1 MKRSICILTDS
12 AVQFSQPGFAGRDDV
27 RVISYDIQI
36 RNTLYPEGEGIRST
50 ALPPFAGDGL
60 HPRLIA
66 PEPDRLQQLFHS
78 LALHYQEI
86 IAIFTSS
93 ELSHM
98 MANAEKAAASAKSI
112 IPVTLIDSQSTSVG
126 LGLLV
131 QLAAECTAQ
140 GLTGAEIE
148 RRVRKAVPRVYT
160 LLCTAGL
167 SYLSESGFVDVAQ
180 ATVGEMLGLIPIFS
194 LEEGKL
200 SSIEKARNI
209 RGVLDFFQEFMSEF
223 DNLQHIAMIQ
233 GAPPFNHESHILRE
247 HAQDHF
253 ARTPFSEHTIN
264 LPLATLAGP
273 RTLALIIMETE

>member
-1 MKRSICILTDS
+1 MNSSICILTDS
-12 AVQFSQPGFAGRDDV
+12 AVQFTQPGFAGREDV

-36 RNTLYPEGEGIRST
+36 RDTLYPEGEGIRST
-50 ALPPFAGDGL
+50 ALPPSAGDGL

-66 PEPDRLQQLFHS
+66 PDPEKLQQLFHG
-78 LALHYQEI
+78 LASHYREV
-86 IAIFTSS
+86 IAIFTSG
-93 ELSHM
+93 ELSQM
-98 MANAEKAAASAKSI
+98 ISAVEKAAAGAKSI
-112 IPVTLIDSQSTSVG
+112 IPVTLIDSQTTSVG

-140 GLTGAEIE
+140 GMSGTEIE

-167 SYLSESGFVDVAQ
+167 SYLYESSFVDIAQ

-200 SSIEKARNI
+200 SSIEKARNL
-209 RGVLDFFQEFMSEF
+209 RGVIDFFQEFLSEF
-223 DNLQHIAMIQ
+223 DNLQHISMIQ
-233 GAPPFNHESHILRE
+233 GAAPFNHESHILRE

-253 ARTPFSEHTIN
+253 PKTPFSEHTIN
-264 LPLATLAGP
+264 LPLATLVGP
-273 RTLALIIMETE
+273 RTMALIIMETE

>member
-1 MKRSICILTDS
+1 MTSSICILTDS
-12 AVQFSQPGFAGRDDV
+12 AVQFTQPGFAGRDDV
-27 RVISYDIQI
+27 RIISYDIQI
-36 RNTLYPEGEGIRST
+36 REKLYPEGEGLKST
-50 ALPPFAGDGL
+50 SLPPSAGDGL
-60 HPRLIA
+60 HQRLITPD
-66 PEPDRLQQLFHS
+66 PEKLQLLFHS
-78 LALHYQEI
+78 LALHYREI

-93 ELSHM
+93 ELSPM
-98 MANAEKAAASAKSI
+98 MSYAEKSASNAKSI
-112 IPVTLIDSQSTSVG
+112 IPVTLIDSQTTSVG

-140 GLTGAEIE
+140 GMSGPEIE

-167 SYLSESGFVDVAQ
+167 SYLSESSFVDIGQ

-200 SSIEKARNI
+200 SSIEKARNL

-253 ARTPFSEHTIN
+253 PKTPFSEHTIN
-264 LPLATLAGP
+264 LPLATLVGP

>member
-1 MKRSICILTDS
+1 MNSSICILTDS
-12 AVQFSQPGFAGRDDV
+12 AVQFTQPGFAGRDDV
-27 RVISYDIQI
+27 RVISFDVQI
-36 RNTLYPEGEGIRST
+36 RDRLYPDGEGIKST
-50 ALPPFAGDGL
+50 ALPPSATDGL
-60 HPRLIA
+60 HPRLLTPG
-66 PEPDRLQQLFHS
+66 PEKLQQLFHS
-78 LALHYQEI
+78 LALHYQEV
-86 IAIFTSS
+86 IAIFTSG
-93 ELSHM
+93 ELSSM
-98 MANAEKAAASAKSI
+98 MAQAEKAAANVKSI
-112 IPVTLIDSQSTSVG
+112 IPVTLIDSQTTSVG

-140 GLTGAEIE
+140 GMTGPEIE

-180 ATVGEMLGLIPIFS
+180 ATVGEMLNLIPIFS

-200 SSIEKARNI
+200 SAIEKARNL
-209 RGVLDFFQEFMSEF
+209 RGVLDFFQEFLSEF

-253 ARTPFSEHTIN
+253 PKTPFSEHTVN
-264 LPLATLAGP
+264 LPLATLVGP